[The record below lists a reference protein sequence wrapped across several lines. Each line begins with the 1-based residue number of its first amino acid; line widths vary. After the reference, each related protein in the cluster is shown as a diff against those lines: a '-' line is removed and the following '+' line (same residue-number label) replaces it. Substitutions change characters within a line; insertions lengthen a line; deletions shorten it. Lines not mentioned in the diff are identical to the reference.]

1 MGKYEM
7 DIVIQYPNVSIS
19 LREKNRKIDFMK
31 WKDKNDMSVKLLA
44 AIDILLKKN
53 RLGIVDLTKVNV
65 VSDCQ
70 SYTSTRIAKAVAK
83 TVSCCLA

>member
-1 MGKYEM
+1 LKDE
-7 DIVIQYPNVSIS
+7 
-19 LREKNRKIDFMK
+19 NRKIGFVK
-31 WKDKNDMSVKLLA
+31 WKDKNDMSAKLLA

-53 RLGIVDLTKVNV
+53 KLEIVDLTKINV
-65 VSDCQ
+65 VSDCR